1 MCLCTLLGTSIRLQ
15 LYLSTNPQRCKEKE
29 GQKTGRKRTCGTS
42 LERGTKNPGGI
53 TAFST
58 KETYVIFLAKMLKIW
73 QFKARDG
80 EETAG
85 RPGGCMDKL
94 RGKRYGE
101 GGLWGGNAEME
112 EHALNGEYISA
123 LRNGV
128 LSYGGSQRWLDSGAP
143 IPPWSG
149 GIRPLPAGG
158 RRLPAVHNIGREG
171 EIGTLIIPG
180 IPGRD
185 PVCLE
190 FCGVTPAAP
199 SRLPAR
205 RTELRRCSPARG
217 SSCPRRRSSAG

>member
-1 MCLCTLLGTSIRLQ
+1 
-15 LYLSTNPQRCKEKE
+15 
-29 GQKTGRKRTCGTS
+29 
-42 LERGTKNPGGI
+42 
-53 TAFST
+53 
-58 KETYVIFLAKMLKIW
+58 
-73 QFKARDG
+73 
-80 EETAG
+80 
-85 RPGGCMDKL
+85 MDKL

-101 GGLWGGNAEME
+101 GNLWGGNAEME
-112 EHALNGEYISA
+112 EHALNGEYISV

-128 LSYGGSQRWLDSGAP
+128 LSYGTPPAMVGQRGAAPMRLRRYCGAGPAAVSAAAADGLPVADGVLLGAP

-158 RRLPAVHNIGREG
+158 QRLPAVHDIGREG
-171 EIGTLIIPG
+171 EIGMLIIPG

-199 SRLPAR
+199 SRPPAR
-205 RTELRRCSPARG
+205 RTEPGRCSPARG